1 MRSIIFITIA
11 ILLLTLTS
19 VFAGGTTQCDSSKH
33 YRVWLR
39 TFGNWT
45 QGNATSTDKLDLF
58 SYGFTLGTDRQFGKH
73 WLGGLAFGTNQTS
86 VESAQSSYKD
96 DVNALYV
103 NMFARR
109 TFDRFF
115 LDVEGNFGHN
125 DHSLLK
131 NATQWGVSG
140 EAGTWWNHGL
150 GRTEPF
156 VRLSHVCWNGDGN
169 DTKETMIAGLRYSWQ
184 TATALTTT
192 VPRFYGGVLQEL
204 GNRSLFS
211 VSTFGNTPTVLPVRN
226 LEVPGTRFFLG
237 GGFTTS
243 MGTSLDISVRYTA
256 EMSSR
261 DTSHTALLGI
271 NCNF

>member
-1 MRSIIFITIA
+1 MRLTISIIA
-11 ILLLTLTS
+11 ILLLNMSPTM
-19 VFAGGTTQCDSSKH
+19 FAGETAQS

-45 QGNATSTDKLDLF
+45 QGDTATTDSFEFSSYGLTLGMDRQLHANWIWGVSFGENETSAKIPLSQYKDRMSAFHTST
-58 SYGFTLGTDRQFGKH
+58 Y
-73 WLGGLAFGTNQTS
+73 
-86 VESAQSSYKD
+86 
-96 DVNALYV
+96 
-103 NMFARR
+103 ARR
-109 TFDRFF
+109 TFDQFF
-115 LDVEGNFGHN
+115 LDVEGNFGYN
-125 DHSLLK
+125 EHSRQK

-140 EAGTWWNHGL
+140 DVGTWWTHGL
-150 GRTEPF
+150 GRVEPY

-169 DTKETMIAGLRYSWQ
+169 DTKETLMAGVRYSWR
-184 TATALTTT
+184 TATDLTTT

-204 GNRSLFS
+204 GNRSLFQ
-211 VSTFGNTPTVLPVRN
+211 VATFGNTPTVFPVRN
-226 LEVPGTRFFLG
+226 AEVAGTRFFLG

-243 MGTSLDISVRYTA
+243 MGRSLDISVRYTA

>member
-1 MRSIIFITIA
+1 MRPFVLIA
-11 ILLLTLTS
+11 ILILNIS
-19 VFAGGTTQCDSSKH
+19 PMFAGETAQGH

-45 QGNATSTDKLDLF
+45 QGDTTTSGNTEF
-58 SYGFTLGTDRQFGKH
+58 SSYGLTLGMDRQLGAN
-73 WLGGLAFGTNQTS
+73 WLWGVSLGENSTKITYSPYKEDITAFH
-86 VESAQSSYKD
+86 
-96 DVNALYV
+96 VNTY
-103 NMFARR
+103 ARR
-109 TFDRFF
+109 TFDLFY
-115 LDVEGNFGHN
+115 LDIEGNFGSN
-125 DHSLLK
+125 DHSVQQ

-140 EAGTWWNHGL
+140 ETGTWWSHGL
-150 GRTEPF
+150 GRAEPF
-156 VRLSHVCWNGDGN
+156 VRLSHVCWNGDDN
-169 DTKETMIAGLRYSWQ
+169 DTKETMIAGLRYSWR
-184 TATALTTT
+184 TATDLTTT

-204 GNRSLFS
+204 GNRSLFQ
-211 VSTFGNTPTVLPVRN
+211 VSTFGNTPTVFPVRN

-261 DTSHTALLGI
+261 NTSHTALLGV